1 MNQILTRILTS
12 ACSLLL
18 IVGCSSMPD
27 ESDETRGWSA
37 EKIYSEAK
45 SEQGAKNYE
54 RAIRLFET
62 LEARYPYGR
71 YAQQAQLEIAY
82 TYYKD
87 SEPALALVAID
98 RFVKQNPLHPSMD
111 YALYLKGLVSFNEA
125 QGFMSQ
131 LVRQDMSE
139 RDPKNARESFFAY
152 QDLVKRFPDS
162 KYSQDARVRMGYLIG
177 ALATHELHV
186 ARYYY
191 KRGAYLA
198 AANRGKLLI
207 ETYGNTK
214 QVEGALGI
222 MVLAYDKLGMTELR
236 DDARRILLKN
246 YPDTRAM
253 QEDFLSD
260 PWWWAP
266 I

>member
-1 MNQILTRILTS
+1 MNQILTRILAA
-12 ACSLLL
+12 ACLTVV
-18 IVGCSSMPD
+18 IAGCSSTPD
-27 ESDETRGWSA
+27 EQDLTRGWSA
-37 EKIYSEAK
+37 DKLYSEAK
-45 SEQGAKNYE
+45 DEQATKNYD
-54 RAIRLFET
+54 RSTKLFET

-82 TYYKD
+82 NYYKD
-87 SEPALALVAID
+87 SEPALALAAIE
-98 RFVKQNPLHPSMD
+98 RFIKQNPLHPSMD

-131 LVRQDMSE
+131 LAKQDMSE
-139 RDPKNARESFFAY
+139 RDPKNAKESFLAY
-152 QDLVKRFPDS
+152 QELVNRFPES
-162 KYSQDARVRMGYLIG
+162 KYAQDARLRMGYLIG

-198 AANRGKLLI
+198 AANRGKLLL
-207 ETYGNTK
+207 EVYGNTK

-222 MVLAYDKLGMTELR
+222 MVLAYDKLGMTPLR
-236 DDARRILLKN
+236 DDAKRILLQN

-253 QEDFLSD
+253 REDFLSD

-266 I
+266 L